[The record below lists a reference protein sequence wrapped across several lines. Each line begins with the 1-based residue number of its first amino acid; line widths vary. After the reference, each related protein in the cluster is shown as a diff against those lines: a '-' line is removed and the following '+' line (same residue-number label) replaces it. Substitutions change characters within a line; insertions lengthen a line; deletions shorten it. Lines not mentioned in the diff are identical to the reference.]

1 MTPKEK
7 APAAPTTEA
16 LKESSTDST
25 TEHSTKQAAEKILG
39 AVILQ
44 PYLAASIP
52 LTIHARFSCYG
63 LFVVKACAEGWGIE
77 GIRHALDSFGLD
89 GAGIV
94 NTALNS
100 VRGDPAS
107 IFWESARKLCEKVA
121 A

>member
-25 TEHSTKQAAEKILG
+25 TEYSTKQAAEKILG

-44 PYLAASIP
+44 PQLAACIP
-52 LTIHARFSCYG
+52 LAIHTQFSCYG
-63 LFVVKACAEGWGIE
+63 LFIVKACSAGWGIE
-77 GIRHALDSFGLD
+77 DIRHALDSFGLD
-89 GAGIV
+89 GEGILDV
-94 NTALNS
+94 VLNS

-107 IFWESARKLCEKVA
+107 IFWESASNLCEKVA
-121 A
+121 V